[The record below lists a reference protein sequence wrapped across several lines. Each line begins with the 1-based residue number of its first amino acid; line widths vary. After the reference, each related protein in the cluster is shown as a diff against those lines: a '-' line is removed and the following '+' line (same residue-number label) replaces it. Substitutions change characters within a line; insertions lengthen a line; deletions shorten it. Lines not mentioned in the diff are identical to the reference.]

1 MNKTRLKELIE
12 LIDEE
17 YSELQYDWSDFMTP
31 QLGTECCPNCGHEQ
45 EVRQDGKSDCSN
57 PAVLKISKSPC
68 CSHKNILPCANC
80 PLHIEFTFCDWTPEK
95 HCTPFPIKSEVGCDV
110 CDVCDG
116 KGYLIDVYDTE
127 AEETQTQRCDSCKQ
141 FESDKQAREHLNYYQ
156 LESEVE

>member
-17 YSELQYDWSDFMTP
+17 YSELQYDWSEFMTP
-31 QLGTECCPNCGHEQ
+31 ALNTECCPNCGDEQ
-45 EVRQDGKSDCSN
+45 EVRQDGKSTCSN
-57 PAVLKISKSPC
+57 LEC
-68 CSHKNILPCANC
+68 GHKNILPCQNC
-80 PLHIEFTFCDWTPEK
+80 PVLAEFNFCDWTPEK
-95 HCTPFPIKSEVGCDV
+95 HCTPFPIKSEEGCDV

-156 LESEVE
+156 LESEVV